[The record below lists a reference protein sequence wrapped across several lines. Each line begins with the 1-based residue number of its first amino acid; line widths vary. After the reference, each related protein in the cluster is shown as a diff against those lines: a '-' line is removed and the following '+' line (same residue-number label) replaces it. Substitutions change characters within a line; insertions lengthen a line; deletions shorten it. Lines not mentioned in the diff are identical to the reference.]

1 MDPSFAR
8 ALQDYLS
15 KQVTHLRHWV
25 RPVPED
31 PLYLKII
38 KGFFKGLVLLL
49 LTALSPVIVVILVI
63 SFLAAF

>member
-1 MDPSFAR
+1 MKQTFAG
-8 ALQDYLS
+8 ALIKYLS
-15 KQVTHLRHWV
+15 EQLELLKEWL

-38 KGFFKGLVLLL
+38 KGFLKALVVLL
-49 LTALSPVIVVILVI
+49 LTALSPVILVILII